1 MNSPDSK
8 ITEKLSF
15 PQTQL
20 ALLPLYDKPVSVSYT
35 GPDISSNG
43 GLLLLREVDEKIG
56 LLNSLGECLTDHRD
70 ERYVTHSFT
79 SLLRQRIFQ
88 IAVGYEDANDCNE
101 LRKDKI
107 LKICT
112 NQLPNGSDLAGQST
126 MSRFE
131 NSISRT
137 DLYHMAKCFAEH
149 FIGSYESEPAV
160 IIVDCDDTNYTAYG
174 EQLEIEYNHYYKS
187 YCFMPLHIY
196 EGLSGKLITT
206 ILKPGRR
213 SKAVDVFAILKRL
226 VKLLRTH
233 WKQTRII
240 LRGDS
245 HFCSAPF
252 MDWVADQPKVN
263 FATGLAGNSKL
274 HSISGVTIQSAQNS
288 YDKTQEPVKFYH
300 TFTYQAASWSN
311 PQRVVVKVEVNAKGT
326 NIRYIVTDLWEFRT
340 QSLYE
345 IGYCHRGAMELM
357 IKEHKTY
364 LKSNRTSCH
373 RFQANQFRV
382 FLHSAAYVLL
392 HTLQKEVLQGTHF
405 QNATM
410 KTLQL
415 KLLKVAARVV
425 QMKTK
430 IKIEFPHSYPN
441 KQPQAK
447 AFYIFEVLR
456 NTG

>member
-1 MNSPDSK
+1 MNSPTSK

-15 PQTQL
+15 RQTQL
-20 ALLPLYDKPVSVSYT
+20 SLSHLQDKSIILNYT

-43 GLLLLREVDEKIG
+43 GLLLLREVDNQIG
-56 LLNSLGECLTDHRD
+56 LIDSLNECLTDHRD
-70 ERYVTHSFT
+70 ERYVTHSIS

-88 IAVGYEDANDCNE
+88 IAAGYEDANDCNE

-131 NSISRT
+131 NSVNRS
-137 DLYHMAKCFAEH
+137 DLYRIAKCLVEH
-149 FIGSYESEPAV
+149 FIGSYESEPVV
-160 IIVDCDDTNYTAYG
+160 IIIDCDDTNYNAYG
-174 EQLEIEYNHYYKS
+174 EQLEIAYNHYYKS

-213 SKAVDVFAILKRL
+213 SKAVNVFAILKRL

-274 HSISGVTIQSAQNS
+274 HEISEVTIKSAQNS
-288 YDKTQEPVKFYH
+288 YEKTQQPVKFYH
-300 TFTYQAASWSN
+300 TFAYKAGSWSN
-311 PQRVVVKVEVNAKGT
+311 KQRVVVKVEVNAKGT

-364 LKSNRTSCH
+364 LKSDRTSCH
-373 RFQANQFRV
+373 RFEANQFRV
-382 FLHSAAYVLL
+382 FLHSAAYILL
-392 HTLQKEVLQGTHF
+392 HTLQKEVLQGPQF
-405 QNATM
+405 SKATM

-415 KLLKVAARVV
+415 KLIKVAARVV

-430 IKIEFPHSYPN
+430 IKIELPHSYPN
-441 KQPQAK
+441 KQQQAK
-447 AFYIFEVLR
+447 AFHIFETLR
-456 NTG
+456 DTG